1 MALAQITSRW
11 KGFMRVCEKFAS
23 EFEDDEHY
31 LLESG
36 LLVRLP
42 VVFATQQSRFRTVGR
57 LKRDALEGA
66 WVEAKEGLEFAIN
79 FVKSNAQIDGL
90 GLLSSPSL
98 LIPIAVHAQLKKG
111 KLSNGENKT
120 LLRWFYLAHMRAHY
134 SIGSSETW
142 LDGDLNALFRTKNL
156 DNLLKQLQQH
166 VKQFEVGYSDVEH
179 RSIRNPLF
187 SMLYFVLRQNG
198 AKDWLSGIKLS
209 NKHVGKSHKLQY
221 HHIFPKS
228 LLKKEGY
235 DKKEINEIANMAF
248 IGGKTNRHI
257 LNNPPSDYFPKDIIP
272 KQGESALTSQLIP
285 TDPKLW
291 QLKNY
296 REFLDYRRKAIVKAI
311 NSFLETVE

>member
-1 MALAQITSRW
+1 
-11 KGFMRVCEKFAS
+11 
-23 EFEDDEHY
+23 
-31 LLESG
+31 
-36 LLVRLP
+36 
-42 VVFATQQSRFRTVGR
+42 
-57 LKRDALEGA
+57 
-66 WVEAKEGLEFAIN
+66 
-79 FVKSNAQIDGL
+79 
-90 GLLSSPSL
+90 
-98 LIPIAVHAQLKKG
+98 
-111 KLSNGENKT
+111 
-120 LLRWFYLAHMRAHY
+120 
-134 SIGSSETW
+134 
-142 LDGDLNALFRTKNL
+142 LNALFRTKNL

-311 NSFLETVE
+311 NSFLETVDSGDL